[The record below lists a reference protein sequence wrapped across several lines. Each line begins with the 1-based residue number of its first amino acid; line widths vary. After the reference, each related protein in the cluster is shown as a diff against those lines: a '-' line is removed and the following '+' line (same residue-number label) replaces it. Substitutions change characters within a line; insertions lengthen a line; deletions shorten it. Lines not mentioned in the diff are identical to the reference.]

1 MPEPIAIVGMGC
13 RLPAGINS
21 PESFWRFLREGR
33 EAITEVPPDR
43 WNLDLHYNPDPGH
56 PLTQHVR
63 HGGFVEGID
72 QFDAAFFGI
81 TPREAV
87 CMDPQQRLLLEVAWR
102 ALEDAGKPLE
112 HVRGSAVGVFMGIS
126 SSDYSSLLW
135 ASRERF
141 ITPDNEP
148 FVLPGNTG

>member
-1 MPEPIAIVGMGC
+1 MHLIGPVPEPIAIVGMGC

-63 HGGFVEGID
+63 HGGFV
-72 QFDAAFFGI
+72 
-81 TPREAV
+81 
-87 CMDPQQRLLLEVAWR
+87 
-102 ALEDAGKPLE
+102 
-112 HVRGSAVGVFMGIS
+112 
-126 SSDYSSLLW
+126 
-135 ASRERF
+135 
-141 ITPDNEP
+141 
-148 FVLPGNTG
+148 